1 MGTSLYPCRGG
12 CPHPPAVGRHPPV
25 GAILAAAR
33 PYRGG
38 APGRRALQ
46 AAEIFGA
53 GGPGVPPLRVERN
66 DRIIGTVPLIR
77 SSVRTGP
84 PSPRGKLF
92 CTGSVGS
99 SKPGAQREPHQPKF
113 LQTQGPSG
121 PGRNRTQALL
131 ILRAGNEAPTK
142 QEGVPRNGVRGKAT
156 MGTKCP
162 SEPSPAAFW
171 LLCRRGQSNPLS
183 ADSGTPSAKIYG
195 PLITLGLQN
204 HFHSRQPK

>member
-1 MGTSLYPCRGG
+1 MR
-12 CPHPPAVGRHPPV
+12 PPV
-25 GAILAAAR
+25 RTEAAR
-33 PYRGG
+33 PGG
-38 APGRRALQ
+38 RALQ

>member
-1 MGTSLYPCRGG
+1 MR
-12 CPHPPAVGRHPPV
+12 PPV
-25 GAILAAAR
+25 GI
-33 PYRGG
+33 
-38 APGRRALQ
+38 
-46 AAEIFGA
+46 
-53 GGPGVPPLRVERN
+53 
-66 DRIIGTVPLIR
+66 RIAVQESTLIR
-77 SSVRTGP
+77 LAYGQP
-84 PSPRGKLF
+84 PSPLQGEGYFAPGALAQKTQAQCENRTRNKF
-92 CTGSVGS
+92 CT
-99 SKPGAQREPHQPKF
+99 PRAQW
-113 LQTQGPSG
+113 
-121 PGRNRTQALL
+121 PGRKRRQALL

-183 ADSGTPSAKIYG
+183 ADSGIPPAKIYG

>member
-1 MGTSLYPCRGG
+1 MSAFYRGGRPCPPHTVGAHSVRPRAGLGPAPTRKMGMSLYPCRGG

-33 PYRGG
+33 PYLGG

-113 LQTQGPSG
+113 LQTQGQVARREFRPA
-121 PGRNRTQALL
+121 TQ
-131 ILRAGNEAPTK
+131 ILRAGNE
-142 QEGVPRNGVRGKAT
+142 E
-156 MGTKCP
+156 
-162 SEPSPAAFW
+162 
-171 LLCRRGQSNPLS
+171 
-183 ADSGTPSAKIYG
+183 
-195 PLITLGLQN
+195 
-204 HFHSRQPK
+204 